1 MGIDL
6 GGSLGSLIVRACQRW
21 HGRIALQWPGGAFTY
36 ADLGNRISQFIAA
49 YGSLG
54 LARGGALAI
63 MAPNLPET
71 AIANAA
77 AMVAAIRVT
86 PVSLF
91 MPDEDLAYILGDAE
105 IDVILVAP
113 EQAERVA
120 LLVMNLGR
128 SIQVATL
135 GAAQQGID
143 LVARADSAA
152 PSTLES
158 VAQCGDIAVIAYTGG
173 TTGRPKG
180 VVHTH
185 NSTLATVLMAA
196 SEWEWPSPT
205 NVVAVTPVSHAAGML
220 CYPAWLKGGT
230 FHLLPSFDPAG
241 LADYAR
247 KHNVTAT
254 FLVPT
259 MIYRL
264 IDHAKETELDLGPLE
279 TIIYGG
285 APIAIPRLVEAIEL
299 FGPLFMQLYGQ
310 TEAPTC
316 IAYLARD
323 QHMLDRPDRL
333 GSCGVPLASVDIQLV
348 DTDGAPVPTGECGEI
363 CVRGAFVM
371 QGYWRREAA
380 TVEAIRDGW
389 LRTGDVGRFD
399 EDGYLSIVDRTKDMI
414 ITGGFNV
421 YPNEI
426 EQVIA
431 IIPGVL
437 ACGVVGIDD
446 PRWGE
451 AVTAFIVPNDPA
463 NPPDPVQIMRVVRE
477 RRGPAAVPKRIEF
490 IAALPVTPIGKI
502 DKKVLRQLP
511 LAAVEGHS

>member
-6 GGSLGSLIVRACQRW
+6 GGSLGSLIARACQRW
-21 HGRIALQWPGGAFTY
+21 HPRIALEWPEGALTY
-36 ADLGNRISQFIAA
+36 AELGDRISQFVAA
-49 YGSLG
+49 FGSLG

-91 MPDEDLAYILGDAE
+91 MSDEDLAYILSDAE
-105 IDVILVAP
+105 IDVVLVAQ
-113 EQAERVA
+113 EQAERVE
-120 LLVMNLGR
+120 LLVTNLGR

-135 GAAQQGID
+135 GAAERGID
-143 LVARADSAA
+143 LVARADSFA
-152 PSTLES
+152 PSPLEP
-158 VAQCGDIAVIAYTGG
+158 VAQCGDIAVIGYTGG

-185 NSTLATVLMAA
+185 NSALATVLMAA

-205 NVVAVTPVSHAAGML
+205 NVVAVTPVSHAAGIL

-264 IDHAKETELDLGPLE
+264 IDLAKETALDLGPLE

-316 IAYLARD
+316 IAYLARG
-323 QHMLDRPDRL
+323 QHVLDRPDRL
-333 GSCGVPLASVDIQLV
+333 GSCGVPLASVDIQLI
-348 DTDGAPVPTGECGEI
+348 DANGAPVATGECGEI

-371 QGYWRREAA
+371 QGYWRRESDTA
-380 TVEAIRDGW
+380 EAIRDGW

-399 EDGYLSIVDRTKDMI
+399 DDGYLSIVDRTKDMV

-431 IIPGVL
+431 DVPGVL

-446 PRWGE
+446 PYWGE
-451 AVTAFIVPNDPA
+451 AVTAFVVSTDPA
-463 NPPDPVQIMRVVRE
+463 NPPDRAQITRVVRE
-477 RRGPAAVPKRIEF
+477 RRGVAAVPKRIEF
-490 IAALPVTPIGKI
+490 IDALPMTPIGKI
-502 DKKVLRQLP
+502 DKKVLRLWRP
-511 LAAVEGHS
+511 EAVESHS